1 MTCPSAEPPLPP
13 SDGKRRGA
21 EPGAAT
27 FESFEAARP
36 VEPGALSVTAARGV
50 GLLVGRTLLLQ
61 LLTAGVTIALA
72 RILTPADYGLFA
84 LALAVQ
90 LVGQRA
96 AELGL
101 PAALV
106 RQPETPTKRQQAS
119 VAGLML
125 AAAVLLSGAFFA
137 AAFGIAPLLGI
148 DSKALQTIA
157 VASAAMPFYAARAM
171 PMVLMER
178 ELKFGRVA
186 LVETADTLAFNGF
199 ALAGALAGL
208 GAFSLAGA
216 VPAGGLAG
224 AAIAWIA
231 QPFFRRPA
239 FDLEPIRSLIGFGL
253 QISLIQGVNLA
264 RELGFVSILAA
275 VGGTPVAGF
284 YAMAKRLFSFPIAL
298 TSAVFRVSFPT
309 LSRDA
314 ELRPGRAVRVATYT
328 AIAAGLPLALVA
340 GAASPLIGVML
351 GEEWLPTADIV
362 LIGSLGMM
370 LTASAN
376 ATMISYAL
384 AEGSPRAAMAATVVE
399 ALIACGM
406 AALLTIPL
414 GEVGVGLALTVS
426 MIAAT
431 AILAAG
437 THPLIRRSLL
447 TIAKTTLIAA
457 IAAGAGQLLDASND
471 LTGLVISL
479 ALVTA
484 VWLPLEAIFSRP
496 DVTKLLRLVRPLL
509 RRALPT

>member
-1 MTCPSAEPPLPP
+1 
-13 SDGKRRGA
+13 
-21 EPGAAT
+21 
-27 FESFEAARP
+27 
-36 VEPGALSVTAARGV
+36 V

-106 RQPETPTKRQQAS
+106 RQSNPPTHLQQAA

-125 AAAVLLSGAFFA
+125 GGSVLISGMFFVTAFV
-137 AAFGIAPLLGI
+137 IAPAVGT
-148 DSKALQTIA
+148 SSRALQTIA
-157 VASAAMPFYAARAM
+157 VSSAAMPLYAARAM

-199 ALAGALAGL
+199 ALGAALAGL

-224 AAIAWIA
+224 VATAWLV
-231 QPFFRRPA
+231 QPFFRRPKLT
-239 FDLEPIRSLIGFGL
+239 LEPIRPLIGFGL
-253 QISLIQGVNLA
+253 QITLIQGVSLA
-264 RELGFVSILAA
+264 RELGFVGLLAA
-275 VGGTPVAGF
+275 IGGTPVAGF

-314 ELRPGRAVRVATYT
+314 ALRPRRAAKVATYT

-340 GAASPLIGVML
+340 GAASPLIGVLL
-351 GEEWLPTADIV
+351 GEEWLPTSDIV
-362 LIGSLGMM
+362 VVGSLGMM
-370 LTASAN
+370 LAASAN
-376 ATMISYAL
+376 ATMLSYAL
-384 AEGSPRAAMAATVVE
+384 AEGDAAPAMTATVVE
-399 ALIACGM
+399 ALIACAM
-406 AALLTIPL
+406 AATLTIPL
-414 GEVGVGLALTVS
+414 GEAGVGLALTVS
-426 MIAAT
+426 TLAAT
-431 AILAAG
+431 AILAMR
-437 THPLIRRSLL
+437 TNPLVKRSLL
-447 TIAKTTLIAA
+447 SVAKTSLIAA
-457 IAAGAGQLLDASND
+457 IAAGAGQFLDTAND
-471 LTGLVISL
+471 FSGLAITL
-479 ALVTA
+479 AVVTA
-484 VWLPLEAIFSRP
+484 VWVPLEVLFSRS
-496 DVTKLLRLVRPLL
+496 DITQLLRIVRPLL
-509 RRALPT
+509 RRTQPS

>member
-1 MTCPSAEPPLPP
+1 M
-13 SDGKRRGA
+13 
-21 EPGAAT
+21 
-27 FESFEAARP
+27 
-36 VEPGALSVTAARGV
+36 
-50 GLLVGRTLLLQ
+50 Q
-61 LLTAGVTIALA
+61 LLTAGVTVALA

-106 RQPETPTKRQQAS
+106 RQPGQPTQQQQAA

-125 AAAVLLSGAFFA
+125 GIAMVLSGLLFVVAYVV
-137 AAFGIAPLLGI
+137 APALG
-148 DSKALQTIA
+148 SSSRALQTIA
-157 VASAAMPFYAARAM
+157 VSSAAMPLYAARAM

-199 ALAGALAGL
+199 ALIAALAGL

-224 AAIAWIA
+224 MVAAWAA
-231 QPFFRRPA
+231 QPFFRRLTL
-239 FDLEPIRSLIGFGL
+239 DLAPVRPLIRFGL

-264 RELGFVSILAA
+264 RELAFVGILTAA
-275 VGGTPVAGF
+275 GGTAVAGF

-298 TSAVFRVSFPT
+298 TSAVFRVSFPA

-314 ELRPGRAVRVATYT
+314 TLRPERAAKVSTYT

-340 GAASPLIGVML
+340 GAASPLIGVVL
-351 GEEWLPTADIV
+351 GDEWLPTTDIV

-376 ATMISYAL
+376 ATMVSYAL
-384 AEGSPRAAMAATVVE
+384 AEGAVGAAMAASVVE
-399 ALIACGM
+399 ALIVCTIAV
-406 AALLTIPL
+406 LLIVPL
-414 GEVGVGLALTVS
+414 GEAGVGLALTVS
-426 MIAAT
+426 TLAAT
-431 AILAAG
+431 SLLAIG
-437 THPLIRRSLL
+437 THPLVRRSLL
-447 TIAKTTLIAA
+447 PVAKTTLIAA
-457 IAAGAGQLLDASND
+457 IAAGVGQLLDAGND
-471 LTGLVISL
+471 IEGLAISL
-479 ALVTA
+479 VVVTA
-484 VWLPLEAIFSRP
+484 VWLPLEAAFSHS
-496 DVTKLLRLVRPLL
+496 DIAHLLRIVRPML
-509 RRALPT
+509 RRTRPA